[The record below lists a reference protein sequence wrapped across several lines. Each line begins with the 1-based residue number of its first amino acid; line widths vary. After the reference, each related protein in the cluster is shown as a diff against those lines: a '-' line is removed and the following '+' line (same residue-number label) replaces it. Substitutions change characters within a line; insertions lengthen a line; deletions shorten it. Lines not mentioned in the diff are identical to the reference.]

1 MRRKREK
8 SAVVWM
14 NTVVLLLILS
24 AGIFLFA
31 LWMIQDA
38 LDSYSSSEQV
48 YDELEAVVTLPESDK
63 EEVPELTL
71 PDIDWDAL
79 ESVNPDV
86 IGWLYCPGTPI
97 NYPIVQGG
105 DNQFYLTHLIDGS
118 EGCYGT
124 LFLDCQCSLMGQ
136 NSILYGH
143 HMKNGAMLAS
153 LTRYQRQEY
162 YDAHPTL
169 YLLQRSR
176 CWEVS
181 VFSGYTS
188 DPNGDAYTL
197 DLSAEEFGG
206 WAEEQ
211 LARSDF
217 LSAVAPQ
224 SIRRV
229 LTLSTCTYA
238 YDDARYVVLGSMH
251 PYIR

>member
-1 MRRKREK
+1 M
-8 SAVVWM
+8 SAVI
-14 NTVVLLLILS
+14 LLILS
-24 AGIFLFA
+24 AGIFFFA
-31 LWMIQDA
+31 LGMLRDA

-48 YDELEAVVTLPESDK
+48 YDDVEKVVTLPEPDK
-63 EEVPELTL
+63 VEVSELLL

-86 IGWLYCPGTPI
+86 IGWIYCPDTPI
-97 NYPIVQGG
+97 NYPVVQGG

-124 LFLDCQCSLMGQ
+124 LFLDSQCSLMGQ

-169 YLLQRSR
+169 YLLQRSQ
-176 CWEVS
+176 CWEIS

-188 DPNGDAYTL
+188 APNGDAYTL
-197 DLSAEEFGG
+197 DLSAEEFGD
-206 WAEEQ
+206 WTETQ
-211 LARSDF
+211 IARSDF
-217 LSAVAPQ
+217 QSTVAPK

-238 YDDARYVVLGSMH
+238 YDDARYVVMGRMR
-251 PYIR
+251 PYIN